1 MSDHDTTGWTFT
13 DTNTAAWQET
23 PDGTKFKMVGVAD
36 GFVMVYSELAAGGAG
51 SPHEHSAPEFL
62 YVLEGDVKA
71 NGVEMK
77 AGHGY
82 SAPAGTK
89 HTEFA
94 STGGCKF
101 ISVFKLG

>member
-23 PDGTKFKMVGVAD
+23 PDGAKFKMVGAAD
-36 GFVMVYSELAAGGAG
+36 GFVMVYSELAAGGSG
-51 SPHEHSAPEFL
+51 SSHEHGAPEFL
-62 YVLEGDVKA
+62 YVLDGDVRS

-82 SAPAGTK
+82 SASAGSK

-94 STGGCKF
+94 STGGCTF

>member
-13 DTNTAAWQET
+13 DTNSAPLQET
-23 PDGTKFKMVGVAD
+23 PDGAKFKMIGGAD
-36 GFVMVYSELAAGGAG
+36 GFVMVYSELAAGDSG
-51 SPHEHSAPEFL
+51 SPHEHGAPEFL
-62 YVLEGDVKA
+62 YVLEGDVTS

-82 SAPAGTK
+82 AAAAGSK

-94 STGGCKF
+94 STDGCKF

>member
-13 DTNTAAWQET
+13 DTNTTPLQET
-23 PDGTKFKMVGVAD
+23 PDGAKFKMVGAAD
-36 GFVMVYSELAAGGAG
+36 GFVMVYSELSAGDSG
-51 SPHEHSAPEFL
+51 SPHEHGAPEFL
-62 YVLEGDVKA
+62 YVLEGDVTS

-82 SAPAGTK
+82 AAAAGSK